1 MGAHHPVIRDNTAT
15 LEGVLE
21 RVVFQGDDT
30 GFTVARLAVPGR
42 RDLLTIVGNILS
54 ATPGETLRLRGQWV
68 VDSKYGEQFRVEG
81 CLSVLPS
88 TLTGMEKYLGSGLVK
103 GIGPVLAGRLVGK
116 FGLETLDVIG
126 GDGER
131 LREVQGIGPVR
142 SARILAAWEEQNHVR
157 EVMVFLQGHGVS
169 STYAVK
175 IYKRYGD
182 QAVKVVRENPYRLA
196 EDISGIGFKTAD
208 KIARTLG
215 IDADSQV
222 RAEAGLLYMLSQCVD
237 EGHVYYPEHLLIEMT
252 AKELGVGPEVLAP
265 ALEALEKRGMVVF
278 EEGPEDGTGRAVYL
292 TPLHVA
298 EVNLA
303 KGIREL
309 LAADGVQFVRDA
321 DMAIEW
327 AQRET
332 GIELAEQQK
341 EAVRQAVTSKAVIIT
356 GGPGTGKTTVV
367 NSIIRVLEAKKAR
380 VLLTSPTG
388 RAAKRL
394 SEATGRDARTV
405 HRLLEFS
412 PAEGGFKR
420 DRANP
425 LDADA
430 VVVDEASMVDLL
442 LMNKLVQAVPAAAT
456 LVLVGDVD
464 QLPSVGP
471 GSVLRDIISSGTV
484 PTVTLTEIFRQAQ
497 DSGIVVNA
505 HRVNRGLMPLTK
517 RNPGETS
524 DFYFIARE
532 DPEKVME
539 VVKELYA
546 NRIPRKFG
554 MEPAQDIQV
563 IAPMHRGSVGVASLN
578 RELQAA
584 LNPNS
589 PEVTGMGRVFRVHDK
604 VMQTENNYQKEVF
617 NGDIGL
623 LTGYEEEKGLVTV
636 EFDGR
641 EVEYERDELD
651 QLTLAY
657 AVSVHKSQGNEY
669 EAVIMP
675 VLTQHYMMLQRNL
688 LYTAMTRA
696 RKLLVIVGTMKALA
710 IAVRN
715 DRVEHRYT
723 GLEPRLAAG

>member
-1 MGAHHPVIRDNTAT
+1 MTTGDQVT
-15 LEGVLE
+15 LEGILE
-21 RVVFQGDDT
+21 RVVFQGEDS
-30 GFTVARLAVPGR
+30 GFTVARLTVPGR
-42 RDLLTIVGNILS
+42 RDLLTIVGNILA
-54 ATPGETLRLRGQWV
+54 ATPGETIRLRGHWV
-68 VDSKYGEQFRVEG
+68 VDSKYGEQFRVES

-103 GIGPVLAGRLVGK
+103 GIGPVLAGRLVEK

-142 SARILAAWEEQNHVR
+142 SARILAAWEEQKHVR

-182 QAVKVVRENPYRLA
+182 QSVKLVKENPYRLA
-196 EDISGIGFKTAD
+196 DDISGIGFKTAD

-237 EGHVYYPEHLLIEMT
+237 DGHVYYPEQLLIEMT
-252 AKELGVGPEVLAP
+252 AAELVIRAEALAP
-265 ALEALEKRGMVVF
+265 ALEAIARRGMAVF
-278 EEGPEDGTGRAVYL
+278 EPAADGGRAVYL

-298 EVNLA
+298 EINLA
-303 KGIREL
+303 RGIREL
-309 LAADGVQFVRDA
+309 LATEGVQFVRDA
-321 DMAIEW
+321 AKAIEW
-327 AQRET
+327 VQRES
-332 GIELAEQQK
+332 GIELADQQK
-341 EAVRQAVTSKAVIIT
+341 EAVRQAVTSKVVIIT

-367 NSIIRVLEAKKAR
+367 NSVIRVLEAKKAR

-394 SEATGRDARTV
+394 SEVTGREAKTV

-412 PAEGGFKR
+412 PANGGFKR
-420 DRANP
+420 DRSNP

-442 LMNKLVQAVPAAAT
+442 LMNKLVQAIPPAAT

-484 PTVTLTEIFRQAQ
+484 STVTLTEIFRQAQ

-505 HRVNRGLMPLTK
+505 HRVNRGQMPLTK
-517 RNPGETS
+517 RLEGERS

-532 DPEKVME
+532 DPEEVMA

-546 NRIPRKFG
+546 TRIPRAFG
-554 MEPAQDIQV
+554 FNPAQDIQV

-578 RELQAA
+578 RELQDA

-589 PEVTGMGRVFRVHDK
+589 PEVTGMGRVFRVNDK
-604 VMQTENNYQKEVF
+604 LMQTENNYQKEVF
-617 NGDIGL
+617 NGDIGV
-623 LTGYEEEKGLVTV
+623 LTGHEPEEGLVTV

-641 EVEYERDELD
+641 RVEYEKDDLD

-669 EAVIMP
+669 QAVIMP

-710 IAVRN
+710 IAVGN
-715 DRVEHRYT
+715 DRVERRYT
-723 GLEPRLAAG
+723 GLAGRLAPS